1 MMSAGQLVAGDRYRD
16 NDGDTWTARS
26 RNSLSQCDHS
36 RIYTWDTLETEYGP
50 IEGPLPA
57 ETAPAPI
64 GPAAVVYRTI
74 ENATAD
80 GMLYARDLAQQ
91 IITDLAQAGHL
102 HNARKAAA

>member
-1 MMSAGQLVAGDRYRD
+1 MNTNNLVAGDRYRD
-16 NDGDTWTARS
+16 SDGDIWTARS

-36 RIYTWDTLETEYGP
+36 RIYTWDTLQTEYGP

-57 ETAPAPI
+57 EAAPAPI

-74 ENATAD
+74 ETATAD

-91 IITDLAQAGHL
+91 IINDLTSAGHL
-102 HNARKAAA
+102 ATARKAAA

>member
-1 MMSAGQLVAGDRYRD
+1 MNAGQLVAGDRYRD
-16 NDGDTWTARS
+16 ADGDIWTART

-57 ETAPAPI
+57 ETTPAPI

-74 ENATAD
+74 DATAGRVD
-80 GMLYARDLAQQ
+80 ARDLAQQ
-91 IITDLAQAGHL
+91 IINDLAQAGHL